1 MAKEK
6 SPAIPASLGAR
17 QAVPTDLIEGALADI
32 NLDAMLE
39 QLSGRLDTRGRADF
53 VERQTEERAKI
64 ARLAAEFAGSKHY
77 RPLFEWFLDITL
89 RRPVSVWGLG
99 DDRYEYVDRREGGNA
114 VMWQFLA
121 AVAEG
126 RGEEPPSVEG
136 ARL

>member
-1 MAKEK
+1 MAREK

-17 QAVPTDLIEGALADI
+17 QAVPTDLLEQALSDI
-32 NLDAMLE
+32 DIDAMLE
-39 QLSGRLDTRGRADF
+39 QLSGRLDTRGRSDF
-53 VERQTEERAKI
+53 VEHQAEERARI
-64 ARLAAEFAGSKHY
+64 ARLAADFASSAHY
-77 RPLFEWFLDITL
+77 RPLFEWLLDITL
-89 RRPVSVWGLG
+89 RRPISVWGLG

-114 VMWQFLA
+114 VMWQLLA